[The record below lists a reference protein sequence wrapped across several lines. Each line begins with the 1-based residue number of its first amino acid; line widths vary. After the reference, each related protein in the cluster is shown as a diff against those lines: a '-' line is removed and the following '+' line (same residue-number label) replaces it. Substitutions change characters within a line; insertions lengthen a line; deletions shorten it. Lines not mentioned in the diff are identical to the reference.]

1 MEAIKI
7 FSADSD
13 DVSALINRIKYI
25 LAFHSEWMLNEDQ
38 SKEDIDC
45 IINNGFGTDTSYN
58 IDSFLYDYYFV
69 VNEENKQLIATAI
82 QDIEK
87 EMKDKETDT
96 ICDAEIC
103 RVIDRVN
110 DIASHSRRYYFRKQ
124 GAVDD
129 PQATNRSISVQQ
141 ILDSL
146 HMFMYHTIRV
156 NEEECIEAQPEDDDE
171 KKKDDLYEDKIT
183 QKISALIEKAQTSK
197 RFRRTRNTSQAHNK
211 FMTMNQCEKV
221 TENDNAQQQSPKE
234 HGMDDLAV
242 YQAAVYGN
250 EQLLLQKKKQTNEKQ
265 CVRDQLCELLCRKH
279 DKNKTN
285 EEVLTQFATFL
296 ADEEYDTDAITD
308 DLKFKHEE
316 HSNLKRTL
324 CDWFEAAALFV
335 HQVKFEEDTKRN
347 VYDAGFRFFYWPFY
361 QDKEDQRRLVSKL
374 GRAYTYEGNN
384 GYKLKDWFIAKKYA
398 NLKEELTQNTT
409 KPFDMDT
416 YDGIIDTAS
425 LKLTAYQNNPKAR
438 RLTCRTDRFHETYGI
453 EAGTEI
459 SLNHIV
465 AVLCYTNYSKHCYEF
480 SRSFRRISP
489 NESDESLKQRHGEFY
504 HWARALRECV
514 ECFGVCMADSS
525 ISFFYHGISRSM
537 LLDST
542 SIKLCGPVSTT
553 SQYSVAVGRFAE
565 NGIVLQIFND
575 KQGRM
580 RFWPCSYWSCY
591 SDEYEYLFIG
601 GLQYFYVST
610 IRDIPNEQRYDSLI
624 RAMNVF
630 HYMVDG
636 YPLQDRKVT
645 KKDVRVLRSLVHEE
659 ENNTLL
665 KASESSVPVYFLSLF
680 HHFLNTLAYI
690 DIELTIMD
698 REVYSSYYAFKLLVP
713 IFCLNEDP
721 YSLNYA
727 LLLSLMPNI
736 KSFTVW
742 NSNSYHES
750 VELNNVFVS
759 SMTEAMSL
767 ETQCHSF
774 YIVNP
779 SIPGSTSLTDFI
791 NEKQETFTKF
801 GWRLERDSAFKHP
814 RRRSY
819 DVCSNTLLIK
829 KL

>member
-1 MEAIKI
+1 MDAIKL
-7 FSADSD
+7 FTADHD
-13 DVSALINRIKYI
+13 DVSTLINRVNYI
-25 LAFHSEWMLNEDQ
+25 LTVYSEWLVNEDEN
-38 SKEDIDC
+38 KEDIYC
-45 IINNGFGTDTSYN
+45 IMNNGFGTDTGYDIN
-58 IDSFLYDYYFV
+58 SFLSDYYFV
-69 VNEENKQLIATAI
+69 VDDQNKQSVAIAI
-82 QDIEK
+82 QDIVSD
-87 EMKDKETDT
+87 MKDTETDT

-110 DIASHSRRYYFRKQ
+110 EIDSNSRRNYFCKQ
-124 GAVDD
+124 GDD
-129 PQATNRSISVQQ
+129 SQGVNRNISVQQ

-156 NEEECIEAQPEDDDE
+156 SEEECIVSEDEDE
-171 KKKDDLYEDKIT
+171 QKGGDLYEDKIT
-183 QKISALIEKAQTSK
+183 KKISTIIEKAKTSK
-197 RFRRTRNTSQAHNK
+197 RFRRTRNTSHVHNK
-211 FMTMNQCEKV
+211 FMTMNQCQK
-221 TENDNAQQQSPKE
+221 TAENDTIQRPKSGINGDNPLLLPKE
-234 HGMDDLAV
+234 
-242 YQAAVYGN
+242 QIN
-250 EQLLLQKKKQTNEKQ
+250 ENA
-265 CVRDQLCELLCRKH
+265 CVRDQLCETIGLKYETLK
-279 DKNKTN
+279 
-285 EEVLTQFATFL
+285 QFV
-296 ADEEYDTDAITD
+296 DEEYDTDAIAD
-308 DLKFKHEE
+308 DLEFKYEDQ
-316 HSNLKRTL
+316 SNLKRSL
-324 CDWFEAAALFV
+324 CDMFETAALFV
-335 HQVKFEEDTKRN
+335 HRAQFEQESKRN
-347 VYDAGFRFFYWPFY
+347 VYDPGFRFFYWPFY
-361 QDKEDQRRLVSKL
+361 QDKEDQRRLVVQVQ
-374 GRAYTYEGNN
+374 RTYCYEGNS
-384 GYKLKDWFIAKKYA
+384 GYKLKDWFITKKYA
-398 NLKEELTQNTT
+398 NLKEELTQNRT

-425 LKLTAYQNNPKAR
+425 LKLTAYQNNPTVQ
-438 RLTCRTDRFHETYGI
+438 RLTCRTDWFRETYGI
-453 EAGTEI
+453 EEGTEI
-459 SLNHIV
+459 GLKHIV

-542 SIKLCGPVSTT
+542 SIKLYGPVSTT
-553 SQYSVAVGRFAE
+553 SQYTVAVSRFAE
-565 NGIVLQIFND
+565 NGIVLQIPKS
-575 KQGRM
+575 KQTM
-580 RFWPCSYWSCY
+580 RYWPCSYWSCY

-601 GLQYFYVST
+601 GLEHFELST

-665 KASESSVPVYFLSLF
+665 KALESSVPVYFLSLF

-779 SIPGSTSLTDFI
+779 SNPGSATLTDFI
-791 NEKQETFTKF
+791 NEQQETFHKF
-801 GWRLERDSAFKHP
+801 GWQLQQDKTFKHP
-814 RRRSY
+814 RRSQRY
-819 DVCSNTLLIK
+819 GVCSNTLLIK
-829 KL
+829 KV